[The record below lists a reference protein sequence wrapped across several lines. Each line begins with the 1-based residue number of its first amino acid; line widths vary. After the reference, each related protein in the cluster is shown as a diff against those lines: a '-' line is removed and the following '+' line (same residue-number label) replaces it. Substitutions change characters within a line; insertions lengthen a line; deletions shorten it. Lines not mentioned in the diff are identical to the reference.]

1 MVVDAVTD
9 EIEHMG
15 INLVK
20 NAREVAH
27 VEKNDN
33 GTLAVSTKSGVTI
46 EDVDCLLWAIGRTSN
61 TAKLGLDKAGVT
73 LDKKGDIVVD
83 DFQNT
88 SNPK

>member
-1 MVVDAVTD
+1 MLVDAVTD

-15 INLVK
+15 INLIK

-27 VEKNDN
+27 VDKNED
-33 GTLAVSTKSGVTI
+33 GTLTISTKSGMTI

-61 TAKLGLDKAGVT
+61 TANLGLDKAGVT